1 LYNKYKNVLFQN
13 EFPFMRQF
21 RNINKLLS
29 PAILKS
35 IGPGLLM
42 AGAAIGVSHLVQ
54 ATRAGADYGFS
65 LWWVLL
71 LACLTKYPF
80 LEFGPRYAAATG
92 EHMIAGYWKMGKG
105 AFQVFAFI
113 TLGTM
118 FIIQAA
124 VTIVTA
130 GLAEN
135 LLGFGWSHVT
145 WSAVIFLFCIFLL
158 LVGRYP
164 GLDKSMKVIILLLT
178 SLTLA
183 AVIIA
188 LGAGSMAKAA
198 SIPSPSW
205 FHAAGLAFIIAF
217 MGWMPIPL
225 DASVWQSIWARE
237 KAKQTGF
244 NPGIREAAFD
254 FRLGYFSS
262 VFIGVLF
269 FLLGIMIMYGSNSSF
284 PSGSV
289 AFSARLVDIYTQ
301 TLGNWSR
308 PIISLAAFV
317 TMFSTTLVVT
327 DIYPRVI
334 VELIKTGMR
343 KELPQSSQDQA
354 YRFLLFLI
362 PAIALLIL
370 NSLKGSFTTL
380 VDFAAGL
387 SFVSAPLLGWYN
399 LKLVTGPL
407 MPVDARPGEEYMLM
421 SRLSLVF
428 LVLFSLVY
436 IWWLFFL

>member
-1 LYNKYKNVLFQN
+1 
-13 EFPFMRQF
+13 MRQLS
-21 RNINKLLS
+21 NINKLLS
-29 PAILKS
+29 PAVLQS

-65 LWWVLL
+65 LWWVLV

-92 EHMIAGYWKMGKG
+92 EHMIAGYMKMGKG
-105 AFQVFAFI
+105 AFPVFAII

-135 LLGFGWSHVT
+135 LLGLGWSHVT
-145 WSAVIFLFCIFLL
+145 WSAVIFLFCILLL

-164 GLDKSMKVIILLLT
+164 GLDKTMKIIILLLT
-178 SLTLA
+178 TLTLG
-183 AVIIA
+183 AVVIA
-188 LGAGSMAKAA
+188 FGTGSPGKAV

-225 DASVWQSIWARE
+225 DASVWQSIWTRE

-244 NPGIREAAFD
+244 NPGVREAGID
-254 FRLGYFSS
+254 FRLGYFSA

-269 FLLGIMIMYGSNSSF
+269 FLLGIMIMYGSNASF
-284 PSGSV
+284 PAGSV
-289 AFSARLVDIYTQ
+289 AFSAALVDMYAQ
-301 TLGNWSR
+301 TLGSWSR
-308 PIISLAAFV
+308 PVISLAAFV

-334 VELIKTGMR
+334 VELVKTGR
-343 KELPQSSQDQA
+343 SKEFPQNRQDQA
-354 YRFLLFLI
+354 YRILLFLI
-362 PAIALLIL
+362 PAFALLIL
-370 NSLKGSFTTL
+370 SSLKGSFIIL

-387 SFVSAPLLGWYN
+387 SFVSAPVLGWYN
-399 LKLVTGPL
+399 LKLVTGAL
-407 MPVDARPGEEYMLM
+407 MPQSARPGKGYLLF
-421 SRLSLVF
+421 SKLSLVF
-428 LVLFSLVY
+428 LILFSLLY